1 MNKML
6 IKFFLVFKDCRL
18 IMQMMPNYT
27 KTQRN
32 AHRMKSFIKSKQL
45 LDTNTQ
51 THKHTC
57 ECYRGVN
64 CPTSPG
70 ICRQSIEGRKKS
82 E

>member
-6 IKFFLVFKDCRL
+6 IRFFLVFKDCRL

-27 KTQRN
+27 KNQRN
-32 AHRMKSFIKSKQL
+32 AHRMKSFIKSKQH

>member
-45 LDTNTQ
+45 LDTNTHVSA
-51 THKHTC
+51 T
-57 ECYRGVN
+57 
-64 CPTSPG
+64 
-70 ICRQSIEGRKKS
+70 EG
-82 E
+82 